1 MSITDKINVIFKRTS
16 NYISP
21 VKTISGTKRDFN
33 RFAHAERECGFNT
46 VRDKNLYFS
55 MRARLDN
62 TVRLVFR
69 FYYVYRFLVTHRAC
83 DVIDYDVIDHNH
95 EKLFMLI

>member
-1 MSITDKINVIFKRTS
+1 M
-16 NYISP
+16 
-21 VKTISGTKRDFN
+21 
-33 RFAHAERECGFNT
+33 EQREILIVSLMLSACGFNT

-62 TVRLVFR
+62 TVRLVKLFV
-69 FYYVYRFLVTHRAC
+69 YVYGFLVTHRVR
-83 DVIDYDVIDHNH
+83 DVTDYDVIDHNH